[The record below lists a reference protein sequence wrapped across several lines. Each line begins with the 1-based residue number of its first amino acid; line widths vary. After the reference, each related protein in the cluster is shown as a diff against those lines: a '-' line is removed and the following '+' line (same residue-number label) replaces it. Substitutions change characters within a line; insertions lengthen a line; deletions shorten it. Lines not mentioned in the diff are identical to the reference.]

1 MEKEILDRLEK
12 IEEKVSREKKDFWE
26 IVQILT
32 PILIP
37 VAIAFVGWYF
47 TNQHNH
53 NQLELQKR
61 NSENQQQIAL
71 INSTV
76 GQSSL
81 IKDFLPHLN
90 SSDSTERNIALIAIL
105 YAAPAPGKEIV
116 DKIAQSDDAASSKVA
131 NDALKV
137 KRNDLVN
144 NLFSFTK
151 SDRLVAA
158 NEITQNW
165 RTDPM
170 MVHDMLTKTESCL
183 TNTNEFVD
191 CQNGVINS
199 IIVLRNFPIEVL
211 KTHEPK
217 IRELIALIP
226 EGHKNTLS
234 QSSALL
240 EAMQ

>member
-1 MEKEILDRLEK
+1 MDKEILNRLEK
-12 IEEKVSREKKDFWE
+12 VEEKVANNKKDFWE
-26 IVQILT
+26 VVKILN

-47 TNQHNH
+47 TNQHNK

-61 NSENQQQIAL
+61 NSENQQEIAL

-116 DKIAQSDDAASSKVA
+116 DKIAQSDDVASSKVA

-137 KRNDLVN
+137 KRQDLVN
-144 NLFSFTK
+144 NLFSFK
-151 SDRLVAA
+151 KHNRLVAA
-158 NEITQNW
+158 NEIMQNW
-165 RTDPM
+165 NADP
-170 MVHDMLTKTESCL
+170 
-183 TNTNEFVD
+183 
-191 CQNGVINS
+191 
-199 IIVLRNFPIEVL
+199 
-211 KTHEPK
+211 
-217 IRELIALIP
+217 
-226 EGHKNTLS
+226 
-234 QSSALL
+234 
-240 EAMQ
+240 